1 MEPITDSVAPTKPD
15 WALVLPRTAFF
26 DIMRV
31 LQGALPPPA
40 LDEPGEWT
48 RRDQAAMAA
57 VGALQPATAAAGRLA
72 ALCVAGEAHAMDCLA
87 LAAERRGE
95 WEVTRQCRAQAMGMM
110 REARSSLRA
119 LQGMQA
125 ERRSLAKNNEAA
137 AQGEWVEHVAVNLM
151 AEALVARPVAAV
163 PKAGLV
169 PAGGIELRDRRV
181 ETTARFY
188 EPEVAGVVAAPFPRP
203 PPTSGGGEGRA

>member
-1 MEPITDSVAPTKPD
+1 MEPISDLPAPPTPD
-15 WALVLPRTAFF
+15 WARLLPRTAFF

-31 LQGALPPPA
+31 LQAALPPPG
-40 LDEPGEWT
+40 LDAPDEWL

-57 VGALQPATAAAGRLA
+57 VGALQPATAAEGRLA

-87 LAAERRGE
+87 LANQRRGE
-95 WEVTRQCRAQAMGMM
+95 WEVSRQCRAQAMGMM

-125 ERRSLAKNNEAA
+125 ERRALAKNNEAA

-151 AEALVARPVAAV
+151 AEALAARPVVAV
-163 PKAGLV
+163 SKPG
-169 PAGGIELRDRRV
+169 PAPADGIGSRDRRV
-181 ETTARFY
+181 ETTVRFY
-188 EPEVAGVVAAPFPRP
+188 EPGIGNAA
-203 PPTSGGGEGRA
+203 